1 MKMFENENSN
11 LMPRL
16 LSHQSISIC
25 LSAGIGSRLLLTE
38 DDTKITGGGKVF
50 DEQLET
56 TPKMDNYSPVST
68 IRGLLDRQ
76 AAAICNRDISAATA
90 NYASDV
96 LIFDV
101 VGPLQHHSGNSSVRN
116 RLQEWMGT
124 FAKDAPVLF
133 EITDPTIEASVDR
146 GFSHSLNH
154 VRASLGGGGML
165 DMYWRETLG
174 WQKIDDEWKIVHAH
188 SSVPFNPSTGM
199 ASTGLKP

>member
-1 MKMFENENSN
+1 
-11 LMPRL
+11 
-16 LSHQSISIC
+16 
-25 LSAGIGSRLLLTE
+25 
-38 DDTKITGGGKVF
+38 
-50 DEQLET
+50 LET
-56 TPKMDNYSPVST
+56 TPKMDNYSPVFT
-68 IRGLLDRQ
+68 IRGLLDSQ
-76 AAAICNRDISAATA
+76 AEAVCNRDIAAATA
-90 NYASDV
+90 NYARDV

-133 EITDPTIEASVDR
+133 EITDPTIEASEDR

-154 VRASLGGGGML
+154 VRASLGGGGIL

-174 WQKIDDEWKIVHAH
+174 WQKIDGEWKIVHAH

-199 ASTGLKP
+199 ASTGLKPD